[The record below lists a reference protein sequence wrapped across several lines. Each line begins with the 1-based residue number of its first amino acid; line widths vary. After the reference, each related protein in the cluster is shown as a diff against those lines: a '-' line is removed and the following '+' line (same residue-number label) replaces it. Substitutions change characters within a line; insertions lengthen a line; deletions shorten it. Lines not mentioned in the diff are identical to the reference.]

1 MSRSVRAG
9 VYSPAC
15 RSRVSR
21 AGVNSENESCVM
33 ADRPSPLLWVLFL
46 AYFTFGMITN
56 VLGVVI
62 PEVIKEY
69 QLSLFAA
76 GILAFAFYRKSVV

>member
-1 MSRSVRAG
+1 
-9 VYSPAC
+9 
-15 RSRVSR
+15 
-21 AGVNSENESCVM
+21 M

-62 PEVIKEY
+62 PEVIKDY

-76 GILAFAFYRKSVV
+76 GILAFAFFLAYGLFSIPTGLLMDREEVV